1 MRKRPLTQ
9 DAKLLAQLDRLRKEP
24 AMRRARQWWLDE
36 FSPKSAGD
44 YLEIEL
50 AHGTHESQWLK
61 QVATYWG
68 MATSF
73 VLDGTL
79 SEEAFLKPEFSR
91 EMFTVFAKIQAFLKQ
106 LRERTGNPD
115 FMANVE
121 RFILQSRAARK
132 QLKSEIQRRAALTK
146 KRK

>member
-1 MRKRPLTQ
+1 M
-9 DAKLLAQLDRLRKEP
+9 
-24 AMRRARQWWLDE
+24 
-36 FSPKSAGD
+36 
-44 YLEIEL
+44 EIEL

-61 QVATYWG
+61 LVATDWEMG
-68 MATSF
+68 TSF

-79 SEEAFLKPEFSR
+79 ARKPFSNR
-91 EMFTVFAKIQAFLKQ
+91 SFRGRCSRSSAKVQPFLKQ

-121 RFILQSRAARK
+121 RLIVQSRAARK
-132 QLKSEIQRRAALTK
+132 QLKSEIQRRAALTR